1 MDAKPVSEEGDKLGH
16 SLLVQLARIDQRPV
30 NGDDLLDGQPE
41 VVDAAGD
48 LACCQVVCGVLC
60 EALVKQG
67 QLSGVLVVLQID
79 VSAVG
84 VVAVVVAVCI
94 VVVVVVIVVVVV
106 VVTVVVLAAVVAIVA
121 LAVVLLLLL
130 VAVIVLELATACAC
144 VRTGVA
150 GVER

>member
-1 MDAKPVSEEGDKLGH
+1 MDAKPVSEEGDKFGH

-94 VVVVVVIVVVVV
+94 VVGVVVVIVVVVV
-106 VVTVVVLAAVVAIVA
+106 TIVVLAAVVAIVA
-121 LAVVLLLLL
+121 LAVVLLLL

>member
-94 VVVVVVIVVVVV
+94 VVGVVVVIVVVVV
-106 VVTVVVLAAVVAIVA
+106 TIVVLAAVVAIVA
-121 LAVVLLLLL
+121 LAVVLLLL